1 MTDHRIAAHG
11 GASLKGAATVA
22 ALFFGITQAALA
34 DKIDGVVEQSRTGDI
49 VFAMDRKGS
58 EIGHHS
64 ITYTPL
70 DDGRLQVDVAI
81 TIKVKFAFIT
91 AYRYEHRNR
100 EIWSAD
106 GQTLLSIDT
115 KTHNNGKDVAVSG
128 ERIGDVFVM
137 TDEDGTQYN
146 IEGPIA
152 PTSYWNPLLLADGA
166 TVLNTQKGKRAD
178 VRFNPSRESSVVLPT
193 GQDTV
198 SRVYE
203 SEGELSGIFADYTP
217 GNSCFVGLEF
227 LPPKQDVMIS
237 YRLESYFAQKRDD
250 LTAYP
255 RLNTCQA
262 VFDRQVQGSTYQLS
276 DAKPEAGDK
285 S

>member
-1 MTDHRIAAHG
+1 MIHSLSACVG
-11 GASLKGAATVA
+11 GNMFRGAAAVA
-22 ALFFGITQAALA
+22 ALFFGFSASAFA
-34 DKIDGVVEQSRTGDI
+34 DKIDGVVAQSRAGDI

-64 ITYTPL
+64 ISYTPL

-106 GQTLLSIDT
+106 GQTLLSIET
-115 KTHNNGKDVAVSG
+115 QTHNNGKDIAVSG
-128 ERIGDVFVM
+128 RRDGDLFVM
-137 TDEDGTQYN
+137 TDEDGQTYT

-152 PTSYWNPLLLADGA
+152 PTSYWTPLLLDEG
-166 TVLNTQKGKRAD
+166 VSILNTQKGKVTD
-178 VRFNPSRESSVVLPT
+178 VRFSPGQDSSVALPSGDAAQT
-193 GQDTV
+193 TI
-198 SRVYE
+198 YE
-203 SEGELSGIFADYTP
+203 SEGELSGIFAEYSP
-217 GNSCFVGLEF
+217 ENRCFVGLEF

-237 YRLESYFAQKRDD
+237 YRLESYFTQKRSD
-250 LTAYP
+250 LNAFP
-255 RLNTCQA
+255 RLDACQSA
-262 VFDRQVQGSTYQLS
+262 FDAQTDGETYQLS
-276 DAKPEAGDK
+276 AGEGDQQSK